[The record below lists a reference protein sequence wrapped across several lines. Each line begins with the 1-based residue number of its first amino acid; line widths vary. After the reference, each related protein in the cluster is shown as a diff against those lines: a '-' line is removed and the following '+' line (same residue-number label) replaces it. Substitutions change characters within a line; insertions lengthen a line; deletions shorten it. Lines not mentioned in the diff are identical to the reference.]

1 MQPESPGPRNE
12 VPLAVRARG
21 LSADAWRAPRSLFLR
36 TAYLGKGKGG
46 GGRGEKEKEGRS
58 EERGREARILGNQVS
73 PQQAAGAAA
82 FPLLCIPQEDHAL
95 GY

>member
-1 MQPESPGPRNE
+1 MPGEPAFFVSENCLSGE
-12 VPLAVRARG
+12 GKRG
-21 LSADAWRAPRSLFLR
+21 R
-36 TAYLGKGKGG
+36 
-46 GGRGEKEKEGRS
+46 GRGEKEKEGRS

-82 FPLLCIPQEDHAL
+82 SPLLRIPQEDHAL